1 MLWVRQ
7 VTGVPTGIYFFLD
20 SQGEFPYSPSPRKQC
35 IITEIT
41 TRDVNE
47 VKVVQPDPSKR
58 GSRRFKV
65 ESNFK
70 YVWLGLPGNGK
81 WDGHT

>member
-1 MLWVRQ
+1 MLWVHQ

-20 SQGEFPYSPSPRKQC
+20 SQGEFFYSPSPRKQC

-47 VKVVQPDPSKR
+47 VKVVYYLIRQN
-58 GSRRFKV
+58 GAQHRFKV

-70 YVWLGLPGNGK
+70 YVWLELPGNGK
-81 WDGHT
+81 